1 MIYLD
6 TGCLLKL
13 YYPEPESARVAS
25 LVSGNVIAFLPL
37 HELELSNALELKV
50 FRKEATAVQVR
61 QTSAL
66 LVQDVQTGALHR
78 PTLAWEEVLTEAM
91 SMAKAHTRFLGC
103 RSLDILHCAA
113 AQRLSASS
121 FVTTD
126 ARQRKLAQKLGLR
139 CPNV

>member
-13 YYPEPESARVAS
+13 YYPEPESARVVS
-25 LVSGNVIAFLPL
+25 LIAGRTIAFVAL

-50 FRKEATAVQVR
+50 FRKEATPT
-61 QTSAL
+61 QTK
-66 LVQDVQTGALHR
+66 T
-78 PTLAWEEVLTEAM
+78 TLALIDRDAHAGVLYRPQLIWDDVLKGATVL
-91 SMAKAHTRFLGC
+91 AKTHTRSLGC

-113 AQRLSASS
+113 ADSLSASR

-126 ARQRKLAQKLGLR
+126 ARQRKLALKIGLS
-139 CPNV
+139 CPRV

>member
-25 LVSGNVIAFLPL
+25 LVSGHPIAFILL
-37 HELELSNALELKV
+37 HELELLNALELKI
-50 FRKEATAVQVR
+50 FRKEATVAQVQR
-61 QTSAL
+61 TTA
-66 LVQDVQTGALHR
+66 LVQGDASSGILHR
-78 PTLAWEEVLTEAM
+78 PVLVWEDVLTEAM
-91 SMAKAHTRFLGC
+91 SLAQRHTRILGF

-113 AQRLSASS
+113 AQCLAPTA

-126 ARQRKLAQKLGLR
+126 TRQRRLAMKMGLA
-139 CPNV
+139 CPSV